1 MKKTILLLFAT
12 LMASVAMGQ
21 SVKLSAGQDFKART
35 KALAT
40 IDPIMA
46 QRGMNTPVIAD
57 EGNVEY
63 VTTQPEGELKTYV
76 RSGQN
81 VKAVMGGV
89 VDGTQDGMTMKIVF
103 APDGKTVWFD
113 KIISA
118 TLDTFGWI
126 KGEIEGDNI
135 IIPAGQYAWYYD
147 YGSYYT
153 GYTVNRI
160 VPNPDGTPSNYDTY
174 MAADGDIV
182 FSMNEDGSL
191 ALQPDENGIAAIGLI
206 RDTTEPFMVEYGYDG
221 KWLGYGDINTVYTPF
236 DEEMTE
242 GPAEGTELSDYAMT
256 YYQELG
262 GERTGHLAKAAIVD
276 DKIYIQGAS
285 VNLPDAWL
293 VGEIA
298 DGVVT
303 FKKQLV
309 GTLDGYFVYFMGATI
324 EEEDGQY
331 YFFPMDEISFAYDA
345 ENQSLSSRE
354 SLLLGTESYML
365 AEAYMEVE
373 FNTFVD
379 KAMQPA
385 TPAIEEYQP
394 YDEDYGASFITIYV
408 PGQSV
413 DGEFMESSK
422 LTYSIYING
431 ELFTFDPDQYFYFDN
446 PTTEI
451 PYGYEDGYWFY
462 YLGGGRYQIMLCYD
476 GDINSVGVKSFYYG
490 GDTITE
496 SEMGLFVIKPTSI
509 NEITSKDQVNVTYY
523 DLTGKSSNV
532 PFNGLNIVVTT
543 YSDGS
548 IRTCKIMK

>member
-21 SVKLSAGQDFKART
+21 SVKLSTGQDFKART
-35 KALAT
+35 KALVN
-40 IDPIMA
+40 IDPILA
-46 QRGMNTPVIAD
+46 QRGMNAPVIAN

-63 VTTQPEGELKTYV
+63 VTPQPEGELRTYV

-126 KGEIEGDNI
+126 KGEIDGNNI

-147 YGSYYT
+147 YGTYYT

-160 VPNPDGTPSNYDTY
+160 VPNPDGTATNYDTY

-256 YYQELG
+256 YYLELG
-262 GERTGHLAKAAIVD
+262 GERTGHLTKAAIVD

-293 VGEIA
+293 VGDIA

-309 GTLDGYFVYFMGATI
+309 GILDGYYVYFMGATI

-331 YFFPMDEISFAYDA
+331 YFFPIDEITFAYDA
-345 ENQSLSSRE
+345 ENQSLTTRE

-373 FNTFVD
+373 FNTFID

-385 TPAIEEYQP
+385 TPVVEEVSP
-394 YDEDYGASFITIYV
+394 YDPDYGAYFITISV

-431 ELFTFDPDQYFYFDN
+431 EVFTFDPNEYFSFYD

-462 YLGGGRYQIMLCYD
+462 YLGGNRYQIMLIYD
-476 GDINSVGVKSFYYG
+476 GDINTVGVKSFYYG
-490 GDTITE
+490 GDTVTE
-496 SEMGLFVIKPTSI
+496 SEMGLYDINPTSI
-509 NEITSKDQVNVTYY
+509 NEVVSKDEVNVTYY

-532 PFNGLNIVVTT
+532 PFNGLNIMVTT

-548 IRTCKIMK
+548 TRTCKIMK